1 MRLYFLCCVLC
12 LVAPIG
18 YSQAPGPP
26 GRPGDEGDPGP
37 PGPRGS
43 NGEAGPPGSPGAKGF
58 TCSTGFPGP
67 RGPAGPFGQPGIIGI
82 PGKLVMCGKDIFDSI
97 NQDLDSVSKII
108 DKLELAINYDFVQT
122 VAQKYFVSYKERG
135 TFSRAVEF
143 CSQRGLD
150 LALPQNEEE
159 NIALT
164 HFYGDTYK
172 TAWIN
177 VNNKKAEGNF
187 ETDMK
192 HQRLTFTKWGE
203 GQPDKSIEHTGCTM
217 VSENGAWQVTHD
229 CSLNAFIICQ
239 S

>member
-26 GRPGDEGDPGP
+26 GAPGVKGNPGP
-37 PGPRGS
+37 PGPRGPS
-43 NGEAGPPGSPGAKGF
+43 GEAGPPGSPGLP
-58 TCSTGFPGP
+58 GFPGA
-67 RGPAGPFGQPGIIGI
+67 RGPIGLPGQPGRPGI
-82 PGKLVMCGKDIFDSI
+82 PGRAAMCGKDIFGSI
-97 NQDLDSVSKII
+97 NQDLENLKKITE
-108 DKLELAINYDFVQT
+108 KLKLAINYDFVQT